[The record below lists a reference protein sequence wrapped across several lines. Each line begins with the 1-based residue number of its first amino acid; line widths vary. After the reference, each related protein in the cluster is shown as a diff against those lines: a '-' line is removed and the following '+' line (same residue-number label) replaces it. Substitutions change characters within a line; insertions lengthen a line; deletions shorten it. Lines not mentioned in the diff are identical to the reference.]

1 MKDSVCILGSG
12 VWGTALAVAMNNKF
26 GRCTLFT
33 KNPATFNSI
42 NHSNTN
48 KGFVLDSTIKA
59 ELDLEKLNQYQNII
73 IASPSYSIR
82 QVIKDLQ
89 SINLNPEVNLIISTK
104 GLDTVKE
111 QFLSETFKQ
120 NFKNQIM
127 VLSGPSFADEVI
139 AGNLTAVNLASE
151 DEALAEKVADIL
163 SSDKFIV
170 VPSTDVIGLQLSG
183 IMKNIL
189 AILSGILT
197 GLSYGENTKSAIL
210 AKGISEIKLFA
221 RTLGSNQN
229 SSELGII
236 GDTLLTALSKKS
248 RNMSFGL
255 NLIQNP
261 NSGHDKLV
269 EGKLAIETLRKIAK
283 KNGVNLQVINLA
295 ADCLSLAASKELGRL
310 KSLIDKAFSHVV
322 LEV

>member
-1 MKDSVCILGSG
+1 MKNSVCILGSG
-12 VWGTALAVAMNNKF
+12 VWGTALAVVMNNKF
-26 GRCTLFT
+26 GHCSLFT
-33 KNPATFNSI
+33 KNPSTFNSI
-42 NHSNTN
+42 NNSHTN
-48 KGFVLDSTIKA
+48 KGFVLDGTIKA
-59 ELDLEKLNQYQNII
+59 EIDLEKLNQYQNII
-73 IASPSYSIR
+73 IASPSYSIH

-89 SINLNPEVNLIISTK
+89 SVNLKPKVNLIISTK
-104 GLDTVKE
+104 GLDTIKE

-120 NFKNQIM
+120 NLKNQIM
-127 VLSGPSFADEVI
+127 ILSGPSFADEVI
-139 AGNLTAVNLASE
+139 AGNLTAVNLAAE
-151 DEALAEKVADIL
+151 DGTLAKKVADML

-170 VPSTDVIGLQLSG
+170 VPSTDLIGLQLSG

-197 GLSYGENTKSAIL
+197 GLGYGENTKSAIL

-221 RTLGSNQN
+221 KALGSNQN
-229 SSELGII
+229 FSELGII

-269 EGKLAIETLRKIAK
+269 EGKLAIKTLLKIAK
-283 KNGVNLQVINLA
+283 KHDIKLKVIDLA
-295 ADCLSLAASKELGRL
+295 ANCLNLAASKELDEL
-310 KSLIDKAFSHVV
+310 KHFVNHSFSEVV
-322 LEV
+322 LNI

>member
-1 MKDSVCILGSG
+1 MKNSVCVFGSG

-26 GRCTLFT
+26 GNCTLFT
-33 KNPATFNSI
+33 KNPSTFDAI
-42 NHSNTN
+42 NHSHTN
-48 KGFVLDSTIKA
+48 KGFDLSNTIKA
-59 ELDLEKLNQYQNII
+59 ELDLGKLNQYQNII
-73 IASPSYSIR
+73 IASPSYAIY
-82 QVIKDLQ
+82 QVIKDLR
-89 SINLNPEVNLIISTK
+89 SVSLNLDVNLIISTK
-104 GLDTVKE
+104 GLDTTKE
-111 QFLSETFKQ
+111 QFLSETFQQ

-139 AGNLTAVNLASE
+139 TGNLTAVNLASQNA
-151 DEALAEKVADIL
+151 DLAKKVADIL

-197 GLSYGENTKSAIL
+197 GLGYGENTKSAIL
-210 AKGISEIKLFA
+210 AKGISEIKRFA
-221 RTLGSNQN
+221 KVLGSNQN

-255 NLIQNP
+255 NLVQNH
-261 NSGHDKLV
+261 NSGHDQLV
-269 EGKLAIETLRKIAK
+269 EGKLAIDTLLKIAK
-283 KNGVNLQVINLA
+283 KNSINLKVIELVN
-295 ADCLSLAASKELGRL
+295 DCLNLAASKEMNKL
-310 KSLIDKAFSHVV
+310 KPLINHSFSQVV
-322 LEV
+322 LDI